1 MWYTQIRGI
10 TFVQWGT
17 FLGGHSQKLS
27 WQVFP
32 QNIPVQLRGTLGFHH
47 LRPIKSLK
55 DSTNLEKS
63 PHIPDKD
70 EQSKLNAYDMGS
82 LGRCCVKTN
91 TVWWR
96 ILLHG
101 LGNSTTRHGLSL
113 HLQMQV
119 KTLSCERKAHEKS
132 TTCRDAVKF
141 SLNQRWSRMSFSS
154 TSPHSRCVRNHTLL
168 TISYSLCREQ
178 G

>member
-1 MWYTQIRGI
+1 MGANMWGKEKHYLITSKVTWMRCGGI
-10 TFVQWGT
+10 TLVQQGT

-32 QNIPVQLRGTLGFHH
+32 QNIPVQLQGTLGYHH

-70 EQSKLNAYDMGS
+70 EQSKLNAYDLGS
-82 LGRCCVKTN
+82 LGRRCVKTN

-101 LGNSTTRHGLSL
+101 LGNATTRHGLSL

-119 KTLSCERKAHEKS
+119 KTLS
-132 TTCRDAVKF
+132 
-141 SLNQRWSRMSFSS
+141 
-154 TSPHSRCVRNHTLL
+154 
-168 TISYSLCREQ
+168 
-178 G
+178 